1 MRVCIV
7 PEFPAGL
14 MSGGTLVQAEETCE
28 ALAATGDGLTAELF
42 NWSEYRSL
50 PDLYHFVS
58 IQPHFYPILELIRQ
72 IGRPYLL
79 TLLSPNP
86 AGGPR
91 LWVSAARHF
100 VKVKCLR
107 RVELYRA
114 IHGASAI
121 IAITRSGADSLRTI
135 FRLGTK
141 TLHVVPH
148 GVREGFFSCS
158 PDAWKATFGPE
169 PFVLCVGAIQRRK
182 NQLLLVEA
190 CNRLR
195 LPVVLLGPVLPGE
208 KDYGYRVGVAVQQNE
223 GFGGR
228 WLRTLRN
235 DHPLLLS
242 AFAACR
248 VFALLSCSETQ
259 PISVLQAMAA
269 RKPVLL
275 LHAGYVA
282 QPPFD
287 RLRFVD
293 NSEPSAVDRALQQEW
308 NCGLPTQLPASS
320 PGRT

>member
-1 MRVCIV
+1 MTRLCRQNFAPHAFRPPGIPDQREWPAKSTHRSSGKYSRPGTIGCSSGFLEGSMRVCIV

-135 FRLGTK
+135 FRHGTK

-195 LPVVLLGPVLPGE
+195 LPVVLLGHVLPGE
-208 KDYGYRVGVAVQQNE
+208 KD
-223 GFGGR
+223 
-228 WLRTLRN
+228 
-235 DHPLLLS
+235 
-242 AFAACR
+242 
-248 VFALLSCSETQ
+248 
-259 PISVLQAMAA
+259 
-269 RKPVLL
+269 
-275 LHAGYVA
+275 
-282 QPPFD
+282 
-287 RLRFVD
+287 
-293 NSEPSAVDRALQQEW
+293 
-308 NCGLPTQLPASS
+308 
-320 PGRT
+320 